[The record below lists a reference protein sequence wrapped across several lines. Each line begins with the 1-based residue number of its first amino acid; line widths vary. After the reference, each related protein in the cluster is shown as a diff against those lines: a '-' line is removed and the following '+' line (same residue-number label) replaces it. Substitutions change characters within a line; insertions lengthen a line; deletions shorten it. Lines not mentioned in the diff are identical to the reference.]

1 MTNKIYSS
9 LFLSIFFHGLFI
21 LLLIFG
27 IRNSVKDFKNLTY
40 VTLIE
45 ETNNTL
51 QTVSSTDEK
60 NSLENIAQIKQ
71 KTFSENSTEK
81 TRKITKEDEQLLKE
95 RLDAL
100 KAKKKILDKIQSGS
114 IELKGQQNIKGEGIS
129 SSYLTVISSLI
140 RHHWNIPDTIPKNL
154 EAVISV
160 RILLNG
166 QIVIEGFEKS
176 SGNTLF
182 DSSVIK
188 ALKNSSPLPPPKG
201 EVVVGL
207 RFKP

>member
-71 KTFSENSTEK
+71 KTVSENSTEK
-81 TRKITKEDEQLLKE
+81 TWKITKENEQLLKE

-100 KAKKKILDKIQSGS
+100 KAKKKIIERIQSGS
-114 IELKGQQNIKGEGIS
+114 IELKGQQNIKGEGVS
-129 SSYLTVISSLI
+129 SSYLTIISSLI
-140 RHHWNIPDTIPKNL
+140 RNHWNIPETLPKNL

-160 RILLNG
+160 RILING
-166 QIVIEGFEKS
+166 QIIIEGFEKS

-182 DSSVIK
+182 DSSIIK

>member
-1 MTNKIYSS
+1 MTSKIYPS
-9 LFLSIFFHGLFI
+9 LFLSVFFHGLFI
-21 LLLIFG
+21 MLLIFG

-40 VTLIE
+40 VTLIQ
-45 ETNNTL
+45 ETSNNTL
-51 QTVSSTDEK
+51 QKDSSTDEK
-60 NSLENIAQIKQ
+60 KTSENITQIKQ
-71 KTFSENSTEK
+71 KKFLEK
-81 TRKITKEDEQLLKE
+81 APETTNEDEQLLKE
-95 RLDAL
+95 RLHAL
-100 KAKKKILDKIQSGS
+100 KAKKKILEKAQTGS
-114 IELKGQQNIKGEGIS
+114 IEFKRQQNINGEGIS
-129 SSYLTVISSLI
+129 SSYLAIISGLI

-160 RILLNG
+160 RILANG